1 VGRLIHIFQRYT
13 GTWVEHPDLHS
24 SQILQLQIPQSWI
37 LKNEL
42 VQEVVY
48 EMKDVSNGISVF
60 NPLGGAQ
67 SLLPIPTDLT
77 TNRNADDEIDE
88 IDTSQSV
95 RITQNKSVMRQ
106 K

>member
-1 VGRLIHIFQRYT
+1 
-13 GTWVEHPDLHS
+13 
-24 SQILQLQIPQSWI
+24 
-37 LKNEL
+37 
-42 VQEVVY
+42 
-48 EMKDVSNGISVF
+48 MKDVSNGISVF

-95 RITQNKSVMRQ
+95 RSTQNKSVMRQ